1 MGWKNETAFVT
12 DDILAKIKL
21 TGVSG
26 QGVSGQGVS
35 GQGVMHPKSE
45 TRGSGKNWGHSAV
58 IMEMTDEQT
67 EAL

>member
-1 MGWKNETAFVT
+1 MSHEY
-12 DDILAKIKL
+12 
-21 TGVSG
+21 VSNLVYFL
-26 QGVSGQGVS
+26 VSSCLSPVFCHLFS
-35 GQGVMHPKSE
+35 CVMHPKSE